1 MPIRV
6 LACWPQPPRRQ
17 KHGWMLSQSLLLA
30 WEWTM
35 KLSGLKWGF
44 TLDCLHVDPTSAVSV
59 DTHGVSCQFS
69 KGCHPRHAA
78 VNDVLKRSLTGGSKD
93 PITSRAIWHLQSWR
107 QTTRWSVHRS
117 METGQSPGVGFHMPR
132 HFGPLL
138 RTPCNKRSRSCGNR
152 DGAQEEHE
160 VYPPERH
167 SPLCP
172 HSKWNL
178 WDDGTRSKALLSG
191 SGQGIT
197 AATLDP
203 LSNQHLL
210 QRVSIAVQHGNAAAL
225 LGTLPQGSLRS

>member
-6 LACWPQPPRRQ
+6 LSCWPQPSRRQ

-138 RTPCNKRSRSCGNR
+138 RTPCNKQELWQQRWRPGRTWSMLTWTPFTSLSPQQMKPLGWWDQKQGSSVRIWAGHHRSHIG
-152 DGAQEEHE
+152 
-160 VYPPERH
+160 
-167 SPLCP
+167 SPLQPTPATARINCCSAWQCCCSLG
-172 HSKWNL
+172 H
-178 WDDGTRSKALLSG
+178 
-191 SGQGIT
+191 T
-197 AATLDP
+197 AA
-203 LSNQHLL
+203 
-210 QRVSIAVQHGNAAAL
+210 G
-225 LGTLPQGSLRS
+225 LP

>member
-1 MPIRV
+1 M
-6 LACWPQPPRRQ
+6 LL
-17 KHGWMLSQSLLLA
+17 WMMSSRGHWL
-30 WEWTM
+30 E
-35 KLSGLKWGF
+35 
-44 TLDCLHVDPTSAVSV
+44 
-59 DTHGVSCQFS
+59 
-69 KGCHPRHAA
+69 AA
-78 VNDVLKRSLTGGSKD
+78 KIPSHLEPSDIFRADGKRPD
-93 PITSRAIWHLQSWR
+93 
-107 QTTRWSVHRS
+107 WSVHRS

-160 VYPPERH
+160 VCPPERH

-178 WDDGTRSKALLSG
+178 WDDGTRSKALLSVA
-191 SGQGIT
+191 GQGIT
-197 AATLDP
+197 AATLDL